1 MMVGLIVLI
10 FALVFAVLAT
20 IKIPE
25 PWNVSWGW
33 LALALLILSFLLGTV
48 GLR

>member
-1 MMVGLIVLI
+1 MLGLIVLI
-10 FALVFAVLAT
+10 FALVFGVLAT

-33 LALALLILSFLLGTV
+33 LALTLLILSFLLGNI